1 LSVSRGDWQIFFQ
14 CNGDDHPI
22 KRLAMVQGQFEH
34 TMRVTV
40 GERENGHCQIS
51 RRFAYISTRYFQLFG
66 AVFDRNFRDA
76 DGAHTAFDSGIL
88 EHLTKL
94 SREAI

>member
-1 LSVSRGDWQIFFQ
+1 
-14 CNGDDHPI
+14 
-22 KRLAMVQGQFEH
+22 MVQGQFEH

-40 GERENGHCQIS
+40 GERENGHCQVS
-51 RRFAYISTRYFQLFG
+51 RRFAYISTRYFQLPD

-76 DGAHTAFDSGIL
+76 DGAHAAFDSGIL

-94 SREAI
+94 PRKAI